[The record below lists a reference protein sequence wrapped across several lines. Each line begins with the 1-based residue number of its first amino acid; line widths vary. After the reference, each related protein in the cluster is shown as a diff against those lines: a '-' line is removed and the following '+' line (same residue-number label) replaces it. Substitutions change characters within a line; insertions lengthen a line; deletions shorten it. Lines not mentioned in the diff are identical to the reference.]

1 MNFLFQLVPG
11 TIRRSASVCGI
22 TFVAATFLMGCR
34 EEKPLT
40 NSAPTVDFVATVGGA
55 TISRDELA
63 EALAKRAKSLGG
75 EPAAALKQQVLDE
88 LIREKVLLSK
98 ARAAGVDRDPELV
111 RRWER
116 MVVAKYEA
124 AHKPDAEKQRA
135 PTTAEVEQFYREHA
149 TEYQQPDRIR
159 VALIQVKSSAKAT
172 EEKRGELRAR
182 AEKVFALAQTSGA
195 NFAELARLHS
205 EDRATRYS
213 GGDGGWMER
222 GKAPPAW
229 PKELADA
236 AFALET
242 AGGIAPLI
250 EAGGSFYV
258 LKLIE
263 RQAAGVR
270 PLAEVRARIAYKL
283 KEQQRVAN
291 EERFYAEQKAG
302 VNVEINQAALQAV
315 PLPAPAVAK
324 APGAPPS
331 MPSN

>member
-149 TEYQQPDRIR
+149 AEYQQPDRIR

-172 EEKRGELRAR
+172 EEKRGAAR
-182 AEKVFALAQTSGA
+182 AGGEGLPSRRLRAQTSLSSPGCI
-195 NFAELARLHS
+195 
-205 EDRATRYS
+205 
-213 GGDGGWMER
+213 
-222 GKAPPAW
+222 P
-229 PKELADA
+229 
-236 AFALET
+236 
-242 AGGIAPLI
+242 
-250 EAGGSFYV
+250 
-258 LKLIE
+258 
-263 RQAAGVR
+263 
-270 PLAEVRARIAYKL
+270 RIARRAIPAATADGWSAEKRRRRGRRSWRTQL
-283 KEQQRVAN
+283 SPWKQRAAS
-291 EERFYAEQKAG
+291 RRSSKR
-302 VNVEINQAALQAV
+302 VEA
-315 PLPAPAVAK
+315 
-324 APGAPPS
+324 S
-331 MPSN
+331 MSSN